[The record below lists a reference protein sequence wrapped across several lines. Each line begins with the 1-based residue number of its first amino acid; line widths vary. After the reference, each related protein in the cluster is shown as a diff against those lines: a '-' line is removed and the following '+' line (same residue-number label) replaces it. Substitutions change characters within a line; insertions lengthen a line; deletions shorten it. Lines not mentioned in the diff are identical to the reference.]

1 MADEQGFHNRDAALF
16 LARLISQ
23 SPASHPHSPDGTVDH
38 SRSNLEIIPVGDGI
52 VGVVAYSWLGMGDKY
67 ISWPFRQIVAV

>member
-52 VGVVAYSWLGMGDKY
+52 VGVVNTAARKWETNC